1 MINWLIVV
9 RWIHILGG
17 AAWLGE
23 VITVNFV
30 IMPIVAGSVMQD
42 RKRYMTAVFPLVFR
56 LASVLSLVTVGAGLT
71 LHYLVTGWSDLDLY
85 FSTARGLAILAG
97 ALLGLLLTLFHFT
110 MERRLEPQLEALDD
124 DSSEEEVQSI
134 LRYLRVIPRIG
145 LGVMVLIFLLMMSG
159 ARGF

>member
-42 RKRYMTAVFPLVFR
+42 R
-56 LASVLSLVTVGAGLT
+56 
-71 LHYLVTGWSDLDLY
+71 
-85 FSTARGLAILAG
+85 
-97 ALLGLLLTLFHFT
+97 
-110 MERRLEPQLEALDD
+110 
-124 DSSEEEVQSI
+124 
-134 LRYLRVIPRIG
+134 
-145 LGVMVLIFLLMMSG
+145 
-159 ARGF
+159 